1 MCPGDGRRPRREL
14 AFYFPVTA
22 GAAPQR
28 GASDVNN
35 PDGVEVTG
43 PAGPRYDEILTPEAL
58 SLIAALQ
65 RELGPR
71 RGGGPRRPRDARR
84 RAPRARGRPP
94 SARRPRS
101 GRTAPGGWPSRPP
114 AWSTG
119 GSRSP
124 ARPTRRR
131 TSKPSNRGAK
141 GGGGDPG

>member
-43 PAGPRYDEILTPEAL
+43 PAGPRYDEILTPQAL
-58 SLIAALQ
+58 SLVAALQ

-71 RGGGPRRPRDARR
+71 RAELLAARVRRQAELSAGGQLDFLAATAAI
-84 RAPRARGRPP
+84 RADKD
-94 SARRPRS
+94 
-101 GRTAPGGWPSRPP
+101 W
-114 AWSTG
+114 
-119 GSRSP
+119 
-124 ARPTRRR
+124 
-131 TSKPSNRGAK
+131 
-141 GGGGDPG
+141 